1 MKDERDFDHFKES
14 ALEKTRNFNRRE
26 ACRKIIDHFGTL
38 ISGFESQSLPSGGD
52 QSDLDLM
59 DNISESSAKKYDED
73 WRIHYKSFKY
83 GKTDII
89 QDS

>member
-38 ISGFESQSLPSGGD
+38 ISGFES
-52 QSDLDLM
+52 
-59 DNISESSAKKYDED
+59 
-73 WRIHYKSFKY
+73 
-83 GKTDII
+83 
-89 QDS
+89 